1 MVADNFGDTILNSQF
16 RGHNTKFTRRL
27 GRDQDPGSGQTYL
40 HHAGAHREDIQSVGN
55 PAQPDREACLRT
67 TAYLKYLW
75 WIRGRL
81 AQLVRAPSSHGG
93 GHWFESSIAHH
104 IASSPAAGWP
114 RRPRGGLAQLGERL
128 LRMQEVTGSSPV
140 SSTSKP
146 WLLIHRRQS
155 GSDCDGVTG

>member
-1 MVADNFGDTILNSQF
+1 MT
-16 RGHNTKFTRRL
+16 
-27 GRDQDPGSGQTYL
+27 SGNKP
-40 HHAGAHREDIQSVGN
+40 S
-55 PAQPDREACLRT
+55 PCLAAL
-67 TAYLKYLW
+67 AYLKYRW

-104 IASSPAAGWP
+104 IASSPAAGRP

-140 SSTSKP
+140 SSTKA
-146 WLLIHRRQS
+146 LLLELFESR
-155 GSDCDGVTG
+155 TLNK